1 MTRILQ
7 GERKK
12 TAAAGA
18 QRDLLM
24 RWRWRVPL
32 FLCGLLVT
40 AIALAAFRLEPARLN
55 RIAANAVASI
65 AEAART
71 ITGGASQVA
80 PAAQSGRERR

>member
-7 GERKK
+7 IERKK

-40 AIALAAFRLEPARLN
+40 AAALAAFRLEPTRLN
-55 RIAANAVASI
+55 RMAANAVLGI
-65 AEAART
+65 
-71 ITGGASQVA
+71 IGATKTVAVGANQVS
-80 PAAQSGRERR
+80 PSAQSGRERR